1 MEMLLGYLGPE
12 GTYSEEAAYQYAVS
26 SADSGSYLL
35 RPYPAIDGIFTA
47 IAGKEIDRG
56 VVPVENCLEGS
67 VNLTL
72 DLLSRN
78 TDTVKIRGES
88 LCRIEHFLLARRL
101 AGPAQPA
108 QLDQPA
114 RPGQRPAVIEEIYS
128 HPQALAQCR
137 AFLDRHYP
145 GAARISISS
154 TAEAAALVARQ
165 VGKTAGMAAIASRQ
179 AAALYGLEVL
189 RANIQDEPY
198 NITRFLILAT
208 QDAAPSGDDK
218 TSLLIGLPDQPGS
231 LHAALGIFAAHNLNL
246 TKIESRP
253 IRGELGKYIFFL
265 DIEGHRKDEN
275 VAGALQAIK
284 EKALFLKILGSY
296 PRAVSS

>member
-1 MEMLLGYLGPE
+1 MEMLLGYLGPT
-12 GTYSEEAAYQYAVS
+12 GTYSEEAARKYAVS
-26 SADSGSYLL
+26 SADCGSYLL

-47 IAGKEIDRG
+47 IAEKEIARG

-72 DLLSRN
+72 DLLSGN
-78 TDTVKIRGES
+78 TDTVKIRGEL
-88 LCRIEHFLLARRL
+88 LCRIEHFLLAR
-101 AGPAQPA
+101 PAQPA
-108 QLDQPA
+108 
-114 RPGQRPAVIEEIYS
+114 RTGQSPTVIKEIYS

-137 AFLDRHYP
+137 AFLDRDYP
-145 GAARISISS
+145 HAARISMSS
-154 TAEAAALVARQ
+154 TADAAALVARHT
-165 VGKTAGMAAIASRQ
+165 GKAVIASRQ
-179 AAALYGLEVL
+179 AAALYGLVVL

-208 QDAAPSGDDK
+208 QDAAPSGKDK

-231 LHAALGIFAAHNLNL
+231 LHTALGIFAASALNL

-253 IRGELGKYIFFL
+253 IRSELGKYIFFL
-265 DIEGHRKDEN
+265 DIEGHRQDEK

-284 EKALFLKILGSY
+284 EQALFLKILGSY
-296 PRAVSS
+296 PRAVSLGGTG